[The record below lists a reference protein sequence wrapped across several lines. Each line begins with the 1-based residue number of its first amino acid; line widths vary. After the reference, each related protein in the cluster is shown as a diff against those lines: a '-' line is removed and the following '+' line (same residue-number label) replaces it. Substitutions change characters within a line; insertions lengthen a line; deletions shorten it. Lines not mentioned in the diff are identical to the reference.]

1 MNGKLGWHAQ
11 VRVAARPSGNLF
23 QLYSIFTLLFV
34 FSALN
39 RCSRVHVCA
48 APVTERERES
58 VRLCVCLHSHLSIHG
73 VCLWMYLHVDKVA
86 IACGIPHV
94 CVLRWCVDA
103 GTAVSPRS
111 REAGGVGG
119 GDKYTS
125 GTLSAA
131 TQTRAGSSPAVR
143 RGLYLCM
150 CVTLRV

>member
-1 MNGKLGWHAQ
+1 
-11 VRVAARPSGNLF
+11 
-23 QLYSIFTLLFV
+23 
-34 FSALN
+34 
-39 RCSRVHVCA
+39 
-48 APVTERERES
+48 
-58 VRLCVCLHSHLSIHG
+58 
-73 VCLWMYLHVDKVA
+73 MYLHVDKVA

-119 GDKYTS
+119 CVGGGDKYTS

>member
-1 MNGKLGWHAQ
+1 MCG
-11 VRVAARPSGNLF
+11 AR
-23 QLYSIFTLLFV
+23 Q
-34 FSALN
+34 
-39 RCSRVHVCA
+39 RERDR
-48 APVTERERES
+48 ERERERERT
-58 VRLCVCLHSHLSIHG
+58 VCVCLHSYLSIHR

-103 GTAVSPRS
+103 GTAVSPLS
-111 REAGGVGG
+111 REAGGVGVG
-119 GDKYTS
+119 GGGMGCDKYTG